1 MKKLATLILALVLV
15 SATALAFTGC
25 DIMVVGYEVS
35 YARGNEAATGEVPA
49 AKSIRRAQRL
59 RLRKTPLRLKITFS
73 AVGATA
79 KRLMPR
85 ERNTPFRLVR

>member
-49 AKSIRRAQRL
+49 AN
-59 RLRKTPLRLKITFS
+59 
-73 AVGATA
+73 
-79 KRLMPR
+79 
-85 ERNTPFRLVR
+85 E